1 MLKRKSA
8 SSKMVNNPE
17 ALKRI
22 LTLTYGESDGISK
35 NGDLAFFCPFCNHH
49 KKKLNVNINTGFWHC
64 WVCQNGSKSILSL
77 LKKTGKSG
85 IIQEVVKLLDKRS
98 QSFVKYD
105 DGKSSEQQIFL
116 PKEYKSLSK
125 HSRSPEFRQA
135 WHYLKSRNFTETL
148 VNRYNIGY
156 CTEGKYRNR
165 LIIPSYSESGVV
177 NYFVARTYYLDEEIK
192 KYDNPVAPKDIVP
205 FELYTSWAF
214 PVILVEG
221 VFDAMK
227 IDRNAIP
234 ILGNSIG
241 DAIIE
246 KLLNEGVRQV
256 YLALDADAMRFVYRE
271 IMKLI
276 EAGIQVQIVEL
287 PLDKDPG
294 EMEQHEFL
302 KLIDS
307 AVATTDLKTKMRFKM
322 MSRG

>member
-1 MLKRKSA
+1 
-8 SSKMVNNPE
+8 MVNNPE
-17 ALKRI
+17 ALKKI
-22 LTLTYGESDGISK
+22 LIINFGESDGISK
-35 NGDLAFFCPFCNHH
+35 NGDVAFFCPFCNHH
-49 KKKLNVNINTGFWHC
+49 KKKLAVNINTGFWHC
-64 WVCQNGSKSILSL
+64 WVCQTGSKSIISL
-77 LKKTGKSG
+77 FKKTNRSG
-85 IIQEVVKLLDKRS
+85 VIQDVVKILDRRS

-105 DGKSSEQQIFL
+105 DGKPDENQIYL
-116 PKEYKSLSK
+116 PKEYKPLSK
-125 HSRSPEFRQA
+125 PSRSPEYKQA

-148 VNRYNIGY
+148 VDRYNIGY

-165 LIIPSYSESGVV
+165 LIIPSYSESGMV
-177 NYFVARTYYLDEEIK
+177 NYFVARTYYLDDDIK
-192 KYDNPVAPKDIVP
+192 KYDNPVAPKNIVP

-246 KLLNEGVRQV
+246 KLLNEGVKQV

-287 PLDKDPG
+287 PPDKDPG
-294 EMEQHEFL
+294 EMDQHEFL
-302 KLIDS
+302 RLIETS
-307 AVATTDLKTKMRFKM
+307 VASTDLKTKMKFKM
-322 MSRG
+322 MSR